1 MLLRMSSVLLVASLL
16 AREASACELD
26 LCAGTVAVTGLE
38 RANTA
43 DLPTDGVLLLKARTS
58 GDLDP
63 EQLPARIQL
72 TVTRDGLEIPG
83 ALELA
88 VFTNLLRW
96 RPDAPLQPG
105 TYLVAATLDNPG
117 APSGCVPSADLSLT
131 FDVADATTAPLVAAS
146 IDAATFHFDEPLI
159 TLTGVV
165 CCNDAYPFDQVMC
178 GMSYGLTWDRG
189 LCTARETRGYLR
201 ITLTADPSADPIS
214 AGQWARVLRQDGELV
229 AGGPATTFIREI
241 EAPTCFR
248 IDQRS
253 LASGAVVEGEE
264 LCFGDADVDR
274 LGVRPLDPK
283 AALAGQCQSDLY
295 TCEIEAGS
303 WDPKHCM
310 SWGLEDTPPPAD
322 PPASTDAGCNLRG
335 TENSV
340 PALLLLALV
349 SRRRRTVH

>member
-335 TENSV
+335 TENYV
-340 PALLLLALV
+340 PAQLLLALV